1 MRITVRKGGIIIK
14 CQGAPMF
21 IAPEWDGPILDGKT
35 GQPVT
40 DNDAVITL
48 INDMEQAYPGNV
60 TREMGPVDITI

>member
-1 MRITVRKGGIIIK
+1 MRITVQAGGIIFK

-48 INDMEQAYPGNV
+48 IKQMDESYPGNV